1 MCRLSAVLFFAPD
14 LDVLLKP
21 LKVDGGA
28 KKFSNK
34 IMAGQVNV
42 GWFKDVMGKRWRWR
56 EGNEVLEDEVSRS
69 ARMRILRG
77 WYGLKG
83 RYF

>member
-1 MCRLSAVLFFAPD
+1 
-14 LDVLLKP
+14 LLKP

-42 GWFKDVMGKRWRWR
+42 GWFKDVIGKRWRWR
-56 EGNEVLEDEVSRS
+56 EGNEVLEDEVSKEISQDEDIERLVW
-69 ARMRILRG
+69 A
-77 WYGLKG
+77 
-83 RYF
+83 